1 MNKAHVSE
9 NKKKLVKTVL
19 EKIKKAPIVGI
30 ANLHGLPAAQLQKMR
45 GLLREKV
52 EMLML
57 KRNITEIIFENASK
71 EKQGLEKLNAY
82 LGGNPALIF
91 TKENPFSL
99 YKIIKKN
106 KSPAPAKA
114 GQKAPKDIVVS
125 AGPTPFAPG
134 PVISELK
141 QLGIN
146 SGIEGGKIVI
156 KQDAVVCK
164 EGGVISDALASML
177 MRLNIQPMEIGLD
190 IVAVYENGIVYDKKV
205 LDVDETA
212 FMNNLTKAITHAQN
226 LSVEA
231 AYPTKR
237 NVGILISKAVRESK
251 ALARSQNILAK
262 GMVGEVLGKAY
273 IQMLSLKNQINFNG
287 GE

>member
-1 MNKAHVSE
+1 MSKAHVSE
-9 NKKKLVKTVL
+9 SKKELVKTVL
-19 EKIKKAPIVGI
+19 AKLKNTPIVGV

-57 KRNITEIIFENASK
+57 KRNITEIVFENASK
-71 EKQGLEKLNAY
+71 EKQGLEKLNSY

-91 TKENPFSL
+91 TRENPFSL

-114 GQKAPKDIVVS
+114 GQIAPKDIIVN

-146 SGIEGGKIVI
+146 SGIEGGKIII

-164 EGGVISDALASML
+164 EGGVISEALASML
-177 MRLNIQPMEIGLD
+177 LRLSIQPMEIGLD
-190 IVAVYENGIVYDKKV
+190 IVAVYEKGIIYDKKV
-205 LDVDETA
+205 LDIDETV
-212 FMNNLTKAITHAQN
+212 FMSNLTKAIAYAQN

-231 AYPTKR
+231 AYPTKQ
-237 NVGILISKAVRESK
+237 NINILISKAARESK

-262 GMVGEVLGKAY
+262 GMVGEVLGKVHA
-273 IQMLSLKNQINFNG
+273 QMLSLKNQINFNG